1 MQQGKWVSH
10 VFTWTCMM
18 YVNDRNE
25 HVCLG
30 ELFLMY
36 RCKHMLFGAFY
47 ACVSAMIVCYLCLCL
62 GCDMMLDEC

>member
-1 MQQGKWVSH
+1 
-10 VFTWTCMM
+10 MM

-36 RCKHMLFGAFY
+36 RCKHMLFGSFY